1 MSEAEELDKF
11 KESFEQFRKEI
22 SKVIVGQD
30 EVVKN
35 VLISIFSQGHCL
47 LVGVPGL
54 AKTLLV
60 QTIAQSLGLQ
70 FKRIQFTPDLM
81 PSDIIG
87 SEILDEKENLF
98 SIKVPYFL
106 ILF

>member
-35 VLISIFSQGHCL
+35 VLISIFSL
-47 LVGVPGL
+47 
-54 AKTLLV
+54 
-60 QTIAQSLGLQ
+60 
-70 FKRIQFTPDLM
+70 
-81 PSDIIG
+81 
-87 SEILDEKENLF
+87 
-98 SIKVPYFL
+98 
-106 ILF
+106 